1 MSDGIACTGS
11 AVHVLV
17 RTEAED
23 LILVVGEVTAYTECP
38 VSDGRL
44 IVQCDL
50 HTSILHRTDISVVG
64 LEGELGGYIHLH
76 QDIGR
81 LAGIEVDRPSQSPS
95 EEAEV

>member
-1 MSDGIACTGS
+1 MPDGVACTGV
-11 AVHVLV
+11 AVHILV
-17 RTEAED
+17 RSKAED

-50 HTSILHRTDISVVG
+50 HAPILHRADISVVG
-64 LEGELGGYIHLH
+64 LEGEFGGHIHLH